1 LIFSREK
8 EQPMNRQILKA
19 FVFFLWMPALFTFHY
34 NLLLA
39 QKTFTVEQCVK
50 YAFENNPLLR
60 ASATDTSIAA
70 IGIKRVGGQYLPR
83 VNIGAAYQYYIA
95 NRSIVVE
102 GGTPLAP
109 TDLEESVPLSVDV
122 GYANS
127 FFPSLVAN
135 QRIFDP
141 SYKSSYNIAL
151 SSQQLTV
158 QQLYLFRIDVIEGI
172 HKAFYSCKILELQEK
187 FLRENITR
195 IDTLVELTRIKY
207 ERGAGVR
214 LEVNRVEITGNRMK
228 SELANVMNSYS
239 EALAA
244 LQFQMNYLEAD
255 SMILLSDITQEQLQ
269 SDARSIMAQL
279 LQSSPAFRLES
290 QLLQTQLTIAD
301 ESVKLEQSRA
311 LPFVGAEGALGFA
324 PGANQFDQLFQSER
338 WMPYSYVGV
347 SVGIPIFN
355 GLDVRRAVD
364 QRTLVA
370 SQSREYMLQFNSQ
383 FKSEKGITSAAIS
396 NSLERLDFAFKNLK
410 LAEDNVA
417 LLDEAFVNG
426 LADNQD
432 LILGEND
439 LYDNQVRY
447 FSELIELMIN
457 QVEGR
462 QVSGDFNQMAS
473 N

>member
-1 LIFSREK
+1 
-8 EQPMNRQILKA
+8 MNRQILKRL
-19 FVFFLWMPALFTFHY
+19 VFFLWMLVSFTFNGY
-34 NLLLA
+34 PLLA
-39 QKTFTVEQCVK
+39 QKTFTIEQCVK

-60 ASATDTSIAA
+60 ASATDTSIAG

-95 NRSIVVE
+95 NRNIIVE
-102 GGTPLAP
+102 GGTPLAQP
-109 TDLEESVPLSVDV
+109 DLEDGVPLAVEV

-127 FFPSLVAN
+127 FFPTLIAS

-151 SSQQLTV
+151 SNQQLTV
-158 QQLYLFRIDVIEGI
+158 QQLHLFRIDVIEGI
-172 HKAFYSCKILELQEK
+172 HKAFYTCKILELQEK
-187 FLRENITR
+187 FLRENIIR
-195 IDTLVELTRIKY
+195 IDTLIELTRIKY
-207 ERGAGVR
+207 ERGAGVK

-228 SELANVMNSYS
+228 SELANVVNSYS

-244 LQFQMNYLEAD
+244 LQFQMNYLERD
-255 SMILLSDITQEQLQ
+255 SMILLSDVTQDQLQ
-269 SDARSIMAQL
+269 TDARRIMAQL
-279 LQSSPAFRLES
+279 LQSNPSFRLES
-290 QLLQTQLTIAD
+290 QLLQTQLSIAD
-301 ESVKLEQSRA
+301 ESVKLEQSRGV
-311 LPFVGAEGALGFA
+311 PFVGAEGALGFA

-338 WMPYSYVGV
+338 WMPYSYIGL
-347 SVGIPIFN
+347 SVGIPLFN
-355 GLDVRRAVD
+355 GLDVRRAAE
-364 QRTLVA
+364 QRTLIA
-370 SQSREYMLQFNSQ
+370 SQSRDYLLQFNTQ
-383 FKSEKGITSAAIS
+383 FQSEKVITSTSIR
-396 NSLERLDFAFKNLK
+396 NSLERLDFAIRNLK
-410 LAEDNVA
+410 LAQDNVE
-417 LLDEAFVNG
+417 LLDEAFING

-462 QVSGDFNQMAS
+462 QVSGDFNQMAA

>member
-1 LIFSREK
+1 MTVPIDLNWVFTLTK
-8 EQPMNRQILKA
+8 PL
-19 FVFFLWMPALFTFHY
+19 VFFLWLLVSITFNCY
-34 NLLLA
+34 PLLA
-39 QKTFTVEQCVK
+39 QKTFTIEQCVK
-50 YAFENNPLLR
+50 YAFENNPLLH
-60 ASATDTSIAA
+60 ASATDTSIAG

-95 NRSIVVE
+95 NRNLIVE

-109 TDLEESVPLSVDV
+109 FTLEDGEPLAVEV
-122 GYANS
+122 GYNNS
-127 FFPSLVAN
+127 FYPTLTAS

-141 SYKSSYNIAL
+141 SYRSSYNIAL
-151 SSQQLTV
+151 RTKELTGQQLH
-158 QQLYLFRIDVIEGI
+158 LFKIDVIKGV
-172 HKAFYSCKILELQEK
+172 HKAFYLCKILELQEK

-195 IDTLVELTRIKY
+195 IDTLIELTRIKY
-207 ERGAGVR
+207 QRGAGVK

-228 SELANVMNSYS
+228 SELANVMSSYN

-244 LQFQMNYLEAD
+244 LQFQMNYLEQD
-255 SMILLSDITQEQLQ
+255 SMILLSDITPDQLQ
-269 SDARSIMAQL
+269 ADARRIIQQL
-279 LQSSPAFRLES
+279 LQSNAAMRIES
-290 QLLQTQLTIAD
+290 QLLQTQTFIAD
-301 ESVKLEQSRA
+301 ESVKQERA
-311 LPFVGAEGALGFA
+311 RSLPFVGADGALGFT

-338 WMPYSYVGV
+338 WKPYSYLGLN
-347 SVGIPIFN
+347 VGIPIFN
-355 GLDVRRAVD
+355 GLDVKRAVE
-364 QRTLVA
+364 QRTLMA
-370 SQSREYMLQFNSQ
+370 SQSRDYMLQFNTQ
-383 FKSEKGITSAAIS
+383 FQSEKAITSTAIT
-396 NSLERLDFAFKNLK
+396 NSLERLDFSIKNLK

-462 QVSGDFNQMAS
+462 QVSGDFNQLAAD
-473 N
+473 